1 MVYKMKSKKSM
12 NRRKQRSTKMKK
24 RMTGGISLETAQF
37 PNVYNTIGFNTN
49 LGNSNVDPSD
59 SSNQISS
66 RLLMGGSR
74 RRRNLKKRTLNM
86 RKKIKGGSLLTS
98 DPFLGPAYNMNSA
111 TAFGTTPGA
120 LWSQN
125 TVAGTPQDGP
135 YTKFNISERPLV

>member
-1 MVYKMKSKKSM
+1 M
-12 NRRKQRSTKMKK
+12 NRRKPRSTKMRKR

-74 RRRNLKKRTLNM
+74 RRRNLKKRTLNI
-86 RKKIKGGSLLTS
+86 RKKVKGGSLLTS

-111 TAFGTTPGA
+111 TAFGTRPGA

-135 YTKFNISERPLV
+135 HTMFSISSRPLV